1 VHYEIRGPE
10 GYGASGKSDAD
21 KAADCTVHPA
31 AATRDAVAF
40 PRSEIK
46 FLPAMIV
53 TRVKLQAAIVKPD
66 KRI

>member
-21 KAADCTVHPA
+21 KADCAVQPV
-31 AATRDAVAF
+31 AATRDAF